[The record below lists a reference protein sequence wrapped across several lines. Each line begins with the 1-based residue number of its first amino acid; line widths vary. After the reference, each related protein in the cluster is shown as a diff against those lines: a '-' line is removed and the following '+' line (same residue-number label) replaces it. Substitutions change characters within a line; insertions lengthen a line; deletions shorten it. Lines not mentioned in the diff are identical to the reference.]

1 MRHTG
6 GAAGVSCR
14 VCIEGRSRMRSL
26 WLGGTIVAAIA
37 LSAWLV
43 VELVPAT
50 LHFPVV
56 KYSTPDGARFAV
68 FLPGETD
75 AERCREKA
83 AAIVSSVG
91 SNCPLC
97 PVTQLCTSGLDA
109 AHRKILSRSS
119 LETPSLR
126 TADGKFTM
134 TVSASDPAA
143 AESLCRLIEAQSS
156 SQLPNARL
164 RCTPSRS
171 AR

>member
-1 MRHTG
+1 
-6 GAAGVSCR
+6 
-14 VCIEGRSRMRSL
+14 MRSL
-26 WLGGTIVAAIA
+26 WLGGTIVATIA

-43 VELVPAT
+43 VELVPET

-56 KYSTPDGARFAV
+56 KYSTPDGTRFAV
-68 FLPGETD
+68 FLSGETD
-75 AERCREKA
+75 GERCGERA

-91 SNCPLC
+91 SNCPVC
-97 PVTQLCTSGLDA
+97 TVTQLCTPGLDS
-109 AHRKILSRSS
+109 AHRRILSRSS

-134 TVSASDPAA
+134 TVSARDPAV
-143 AESLCRLIEAQSS
+143 AESYCRLIEAQSS

-164 RCTPSRS
+164 RCYPTRS